1 MVLPVLR
8 DADIFYNLSD
18 EQLER
23 IAAICTVIRPSKGG
37 ILLREN
43 CPGDEMYLIS
53 SGSVDVLVDPAML
66 GLQTD
71 AAPTTV
77 ATLRRG
83 QTFGEVV
90 LVDEGLRSAMVRV
103 VEDNTVLLSIQRA
116 DLIRLCEQD
125 YELGY
130 LIMRNIAADLAFK
143 IRSTDL
149 MVREQSL
156 WSSQGAKGTH
166 TQADAVHGL

>member
-1 MVLPVLR
+1 MQMVLPVLR
-8 DADIFYNLSD
+8 DADVFYNLSA

-23 IAAICTVIRPSKGG
+23 IAAICTMIRPSKGT

-66 GLQTD
+66 GLKTD

-90 LVDEGLRSAMVRV
+90 LVDEGLRSAIVRV
-103 VEDNTVLLSIQRA
+103 AEDNTVLLSIRRD

-156 WSSQGAKGTH
+156 WHSKELGETP
-166 TQADAVHGL
+166 TV

>member
-1 MVLPVLR
+1 MILSVLR
-8 DADIFYNLSD
+8 DADVFYNLSS

-23 IAAICTVIRPSKGG
+23 ISAICTTVCPAKGT
-37 ILLREN
+37 IVLQEN
-43 CPGDEMYLIS
+43 HPGDEMYLIS
-53 SGSVDVLVDPAML
+53 RGSVDILVDPAML
-66 GLQTD
+66 GLETD
-71 AAPTTV
+71 ASPTTV
-77 ATLRRG
+77 ATLRQG

-90 LVDEGLRSAMVRV
+90 LVDKGLRSATVRV
-103 VEDNTVLLSIQRA
+103 AEENTALLAMRRD

-149 MVREQSL
+149 MVREQVM
-156 WSSQGAKGTH
+156 WRPKTVDR
-166 TQADAVHGL
+166 TQAV

>member
-1 MVLPVLR
+1 MILSVLQ
-8 DADIFYNLSD
+8 DADVFYNLSQ

-23 IAAICTVIRPSKGG
+23 ISAICTTIRPPKGT
-37 ILLREN
+37 IVLQEN
-43 CPGDEMYLIS
+43 HPGDEMFLIS
-53 SGSVDVLVDPAML
+53 RGSVDILVDPAML
-66 GLQTD
+66 GLETD
-71 AAPTTV
+71 ACPRTV

-90 LVDEGLRSAMVRV
+90 LVDKGLRSATVRV
-103 VEDNTVLLSIQRA
+103 AEDNTVLFAMRRD
-116 DLIRLCEQD
+116 DLICLCEED

-149 MVREQSL
+149 MVREQAM
-156 WSSQGAKGTH
+156 WHPRTMTKTH
-166 TQADAVHGL
+166 AV

>member
-1 MVLPVLR
+1 MVQPVLQ
-8 DADIFYNLSD
+8 DADIFYNLNA

-23 IAAICTVIRPSKGG
+23 IAAICTTVRPSKGT
-37 ILLREN
+37 ILLQEN
-43 CPGDEMYLIS
+43 RPGDEMYLIS

-66 GLQTD
+66 GFETD
-71 AAPTTV
+71 APPTTV

-90 LVDEGLRSAMVRV
+90 LVDEGLRSAIVRIA
-103 VEDNTVLLSIQRA
+103 EENTILLSIRRD
-116 DLIRLCEQD
+116 DLIALCEED

-149 MVREQSL
+149 MVREQAL
-156 WSSQGAKGTH
+156 WSSQERGGTH
-166 TQADAVHGL
+166 AQITNP

>member
-1 MVLPVLR
+1 MILPVLQ
-8 DADIFYNLSD
+8 DADVFYNLSI

-23 IAAICTVIRPSKGG
+23 ISAICTTIRPSKGAI
-37 ILLREN
+37 ILQEN
-43 CPGDEMYLIS
+43 HPGDEMYLIS
-53 SGSVDVLVDPAML
+53 RGSVDILVDPAML
-66 GLQTD
+66 GLETD
-71 AAPTTV
+71 ARPTTV
-77 ATLRRG
+77 STLRRG

-90 LVDEGLRSAMVRV
+90 LVDKGLRSATVQV
-103 VEDNTVLLSIQRA
+103 AEDNTVLLTMRRD

-156 WSSQGAKGTH
+156 WRPKTMDG
-166 TQADAVHGL
+166 TQAV

>member
-1 MVLPVLR
+1 MIRSVLQ
-8 DADIFYNLSD
+8 DADVFYNLSQ

-23 IAAICTVIRPSKGG
+23 ISAICTIVHPPKGT
-37 ILLREN
+37 IVLQEN
-43 CPGDEMYLIS
+43 HPGDEMYLIS
-53 SGSVDVLVDPAML
+53 KGAVDILVDPAML
-66 GLQTD
+66 GLKTD
-71 AAPTTV
+71 AEPTTV

-90 LVDEGLRSAMVRV
+90 LVDKGLRSATVRV
-103 VEDNTVLLSIQRA
+103 AQDNTVLLAMRRD

-149 MVREQSL
+149 MVREQAM
-156 WSSQGAKGTH
+156 WRPRTVNGTQ
-166 TQADAVHGL
+166 TV